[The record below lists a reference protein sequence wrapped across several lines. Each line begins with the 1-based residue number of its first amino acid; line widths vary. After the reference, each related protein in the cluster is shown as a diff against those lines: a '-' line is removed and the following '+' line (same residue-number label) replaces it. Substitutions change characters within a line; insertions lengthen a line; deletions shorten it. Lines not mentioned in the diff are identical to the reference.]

1 MLTHYEYNLDKY
13 QQCPTPLA
21 VGPKGTGKT
30 TASKVFLS
38 IVGLQR
44 KNLVGKMTEVEAAT
58 HCSKSS
64 FPYVYDDP
72 DNVAEVKRLINS
84 TFNGQLRV
92 TSKECHAP
100 RTGCMFT
107 INQGRLARLLTDFQ

>member
-1 MLTHYEYNLDKY
+1 
-13 QQCPTPLA
+13 

-38 IVGLQR
+38 IVGLER
-44 KNLVGKMTEVEAAT
+44 KNLVGKMTEAEAST
-58 HCSKSS
+58 HCAKSS

-72 DNVAEVKRLINS
+72 DNIAEVKRLINS

-92 TSKECHAP
+92 TSTPK
-100 RTGCMFT
+100 TGCMFT
-107 INQGRLARLLTDFQ
+107 INQSKLCNLLKDFQ